1 MRKYNFTIVNW
12 NKNKVFVSHE
22 TKTNA
27 SVRQI
32 VRTTEHYKLLVVRDG
47 RDYYISNNPRVLKV
61 IKTENIELIKK
72 ALDVLCAPLANY
84 FYAEDREKYHMSN
97 KITSAILDIFVVVW
111 GREIESRGGQS
122 VETGEQND
130 ET

>member
-72 ALDVLCAPLANY
+72 SLDVLCAPLANY

>member
-22 TKTNA
+22 TKTDA

-61 IKTENIELIKK
+61 VKTENIELIKK
-72 ALDVLCAPLANY
+72 SLDALFVPVANY
-84 FYAEDREKYHMSN
+84 FYADDREKYHMSD
-97 KITSAILDIFVVVW
+97 KITSAVLDIFCVVW
-111 GREIESRGGQS
+111 DSEIKSRGGQP
-122 VETGEQND
+122 VEIGEQND